1 MGIDVHGLN
10 FLRYASRKQPLGKI
24 ATIGRQA
31 MAISPFSLARIM
43 GAPVSIS
50 PNSFCEEFL
59 TKYLAATMVE
69 PFDFSGYEGATYVVD
84 MNGPIQ
90 PPREYDTVIDF
101 GCVEHIYNAPQAL
114 KNISMLCAA
123 GGQIIHVLPANN
135 FCGHGFWQFSP
146 EVFFSLYC
154 DENGYRDT
162 EVFLADLKKSDRW
175 FEVTKPSGGKR
186 AQVTSSCPLYVMCR
200 TRKSAL
206 VSHARVQQSDY
217 LVAWADAS
225 KDKIHPGGAYAA
237 LKKMIGKN
245 PFLNVFLGSVY
256 RSLMK
261 TAGRL
266 QNPTALSNR
275 NQHLKRRDVHKLLAN

>member
-43 GAPVSIS
+43 GARVSIS

-69 PFDFSGYEGATYVVD
+69 SFDFSGYEGATYVVD
-84 MNGPIQ
+84 MNTSIQ

-162 EVFLADLKKSDRW
+162 EVFLADLKKPDRW

-206 VSHARVQQSDY
+206 VSHDRVQQSDY

-237 LKKMIGKN
+237 LRKMIGKN

-256 RSLMK
+256 RSLVK